1 MSMSKTNGHAR
12 SLIVPGACLV
22 FLFLLTQLLIAQTK
36 PVDTTS
42 TPKKPVAPGLAAGLE
57 FPVHLRQNIVAG
69 KNAAGSK
76 VQATLTVATFVKGV
90 VIPEGA
96 IFSGEVVESAAK
108 SATNPSRLA
117 IRMDSAQ
124 WKNKG
129 SGTLVSVELDPR
141 VYLTSWYYPPV
152 LPKEG
157 DQDRPIGIADASHNP
172 TMPSDPSGG
181 GRGQRNP
188 AAPPLPTPD
197 DDSLPPR
204 PPRQS
209 ADAQNHRVQLKNVES
224 TRNDDGTLV
233 LTSDHSNIKF
243 DKTLTYV
250 LATSDSQG
258 IK

>member
-1 MSMSKTNGHAR
+1 VLTFCILADSFGDYANEACGYQRQSPKAR
-12 SLIVPGACLV
+12 SAEFRGRTGVSGAL
-22 FLFLLTQLLIAQTK
+22 ATK
-36 PVDTTS
+36 RDGWQDCGRKQSASGVD
-42 TPKKPVAPGLAAGLE
+42 
-57 FPVHLRQNIVAG
+57 
-69 KNAAGSK
+69 GS
-76 VQATLTVATFVKGV
+76 VKGV

-96 IFSGEVVESAAK
+96 IFSGQVIESAAK

-117 IRMDSAQ
+117 VRMDSAQ

-141 VYLTSWYYPPV
+141 VYLSSWYYPPV

-157 DQDRPIGIADASHNP
+157 DHDRPIGIADASHNP

-181 GRGQRNP
+181 GRNQRNP

-197 DDSLPPR
+197 DETL

-209 ADAQNHRVQLKNVES
+209 ADTQNHRVQLKSVQS
-224 TRNDDGTLV
+224 MRNDDGILV
-233 LTSDHSNIKF
+233 LTSDHSNIKL

-250 LATSDSQG
+250 LATRDFG
-258 IK
+258 GVK

>member
-1 MSMSKTNGHAR
+1 MSKTNGHAR
-12 SLIVPGACLV
+12 SLIVPGLCLLFV
-22 FLFLLTQLLIAQTK
+22 FLLTPLAITQTK
-36 PVDTTS
+36 PVDTS
-42 TPKKPVAPGLAAGLE
+42 GNPQKPVAPSSVAGLE
-57 FPVHLRQNIVAG
+57 FPVRLRQNVTAG
-69 KNAAGSK
+69 KTAVGSK
-76 VQATLTVATFVKGV
+76 VQAALTVATFVKGV

-96 IFSGEVVESAAK
+96 IFSGQVIESAAK

-117 IRMDSAQ
+117 VRMDSAQ

-141 VYLTSWYYPPV
+141 VYLSSWYYPPV

-157 DQDRPIGIADASHNP
+157 DHDRPIGIADASHNP

-181 GRGQRNP
+181 GRNQRNP

-197 DDSLPPR
+197 DETL

-209 ADAQNHRVQLKNVES
+209 ADTQNHRVQLKSVQS
-224 TRNDDGTLV
+224 MRNDDGILV
-233 LTSDHSNIKF
+233 LTSDHSNIKL

-250 LATSDSQG
+250 LATRDFG
-258 IK
+258 GVK

>member
-1 MSMSKTNGHAR
+1 MSKTNGQVR

-22 FLFLLTQLLIAQTK
+22 FLFLLTHLAIAQTK
-36 PVDTTS
+36 PADTTGN
-42 TPKKPVAPGLAAGLE
+42 PKNPAEPSSVAGLE
-57 FPVHLRQNIVAG
+57 FPVHLRQNVTAG
-69 KNAAGSK
+69 KTAVGSK

-96 IFSGEVVESAAK
+96 IFSGQVIESAAK

-117 IRMDSAQ
+117 VRMDSAQ
-124 WKNKG
+124 WRNKG
-129 SGTLVSVELDPR
+129 SAAPVVMELDPR
-141 VYLTSWYYPPV
+141 VYFTNWYYPPA
-152 LPKEG
+152 LGQK
-157 DQDRPIGIADASHNP
+157 DQNRPIGIADASNNP
-172 TMPSDPSGG
+172 RMPSDSSGVY
-181 GRGQRNP
+181 RNQRNP

-197 DDSLPPR
+197 DDSI

-209 ADAQNHRVQLKNVES
+209 ADAQNHRVPLKNVQS
-224 TRNDDGTLV
+224 MRNDDGILV

-258 IK
+258 RK